1 MIFECESF
9 THRLRNQATV
19 FVPGMPR
26 FVVGPRTALLRAQG
40 SVRQFMDSNPHTVLN
55 YISRCMAFLVSETRI
70 DVAEEHS

>member
-9 THRLRNQATV
+9 THLRNQATV

-26 FVVGPRTALLRAQG
+26 FVAGPRTALLRAQG
-40 SVRQFMDSNPHTVLN
+40 FVRQFMDSNPRTVLHF
-55 YISRCMAFLVSETRI
+55 ISRCMDILDSESCI

>member
-9 THRLRNQATV
+9 THLRNQATV

-26 FVVGPRTALLRAQG
+26 FVAGPRTALLRAQG
-40 SVRQFMDSNPHTVLN
+40 SVRQFMDSNPHTVLHF
-55 YISRCMAFLVSETRI
+55 ISRCMDILVSESRI